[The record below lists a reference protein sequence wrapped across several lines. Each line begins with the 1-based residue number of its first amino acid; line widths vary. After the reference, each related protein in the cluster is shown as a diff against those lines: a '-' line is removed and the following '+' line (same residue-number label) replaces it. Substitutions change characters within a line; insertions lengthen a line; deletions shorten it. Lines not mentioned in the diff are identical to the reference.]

1 VPGSIDVHIH
11 GSSGFDVMDA
21 TSEALNGLT
30 NALPREGTTSFLA
43 TTMTQ
48 SDEVIAG
55 ALHNASLFNA
65 CERSSTRNL

>member
-1 VPGSIDVHIH
+1 LLISNITIADIRIDATGRDWIVVPGSIDVHID

-43 TTMTQ
+43 KQ
-48 SDEVIAG
+48 
-55 ALHNASLFNA
+55 
-65 CERSSTRNL
+65 